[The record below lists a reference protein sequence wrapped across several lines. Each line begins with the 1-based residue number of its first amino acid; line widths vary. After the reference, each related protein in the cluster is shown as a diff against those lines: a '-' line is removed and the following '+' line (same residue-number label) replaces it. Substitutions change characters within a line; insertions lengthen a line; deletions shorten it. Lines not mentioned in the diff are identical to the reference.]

1 MMNKGHRAGQWGEEI
16 ACEYL
21 RNQGYE
27 IIERN
32 WHSRFGEVDIIA
44 REGDT
49 LVFVEVKVRT
59 GPGFGGPEAA
69 LNTRKRKRITATAR
83 AYLSEVDADLPVRF
97 DFVALIGEKVKL
109 YRDAFQ
115 VEGPCSRGC

>member
-1 MMNKGHRAGQWGEEI
+1 MMKKGHRAGQWGEEI

-21 RNQGYE
+21 RNKGYE
-27 IIERN
+27 IVERN

-49 LVFVEVKVRT
+49 LVFVEVKVRA
-59 GPGFGGPEAA
+59 GSGFGGPEAA
-69 LNTRKRKRITATAR
+69 LTTRKRERITATAR

-109 YRDAFQ
+109 YRNAFQ
-115 VEGPCSRGC
+115 VEEPCSRGC